1 MCAYSSPSYFPLSGF
16 TPSVVPD
23 RQRRVAGRSAAW
35 GFFRLRLLPCCWP
48 WEIDFTAQ
56 AGPRDPNSHCCQ
68 TACPLTP
75 CITQVTGR
83 RSPRLP
89 AQRQICCH
97 FVRPKVNHS
106 HVLITGNFIKLE
118 TTDVRSTHKAV
129 YVCGCVCVCVCQ
141 HGYMCLLRPEI

>member
-1 MCAYSSPSYFPLSGF
+1 MSKIIQSTCISSFIHTVLSSTYSLSFTCVCPVCDYSSPSSFPLSGF

-56 AGPRDPNSHCCQ
+56 AGPRDPSSYCCQ
-68 TACPLTP
+68 PACPLTP

-83 RSPRLP
+83 RSPRVP
-89 AQRQICCH
+89 AQRPMCCH
-97 FVRPKVNHS
+97 FVRPKVNYS
-106 HVLITGNFIKLE
+106 HVLITANFIKL
-118 TTDVRSTHKAV
+118 
-129 YVCGCVCVCVCQ
+129 
-141 HGYMCLLRPEI
+141 